1 MFGWARTKKLEPH
14 AGEVDLSGAAEF
26 VGVIDA
32 AVRAYLAKVDQGA
45 LVYPACKRQITD
57 LDSDI
62 RSIWA
67 HTRLEAV
74 RYLTMVPGRQ
84 IGLLI
89 EPARQI
95 EMFETFLG
103 KQPHGETVID
113 FTGVPADD
121 LVLAIIAGLNWLNH
135 CALLAGVDHTR
146 FSGTLRNF
154 RRMAAVGQQWWSL
167 EGAEARCAEMLKA
180 REKPP
185 LMLYLVWQNFTMLS
199 KEVASATMFG
209 SSIQRT
215 IARRQ
220 EMLEEEFAEHP
231 ARLGAAITELTE
243 AVSHFDAAQEPDD
256 LLGYALAYVDRELK
270 RREQGAGFGP
280 CL

>member
-1 MFGWARTKKLEPH
+1 VFGWARTKKLEPH
-14 AGEVDLSGAAEF
+14 AGEVDLSGAAKF

-32 AVRAYLAKVDQGA
+32 AVRAYLEKVDQGA

-62 RSIWA
+62 RSVWA

-95 EMFETFLG
+95 EMFETFLR
-103 KQPHGETVID
+103 KQPHEETVID

-185 LMLYLVWQNFTMLS
+185 LMVYLVWQNFTMLS

-209 SSIQRT
+209 PSTERT
-215 IARRQ
+215 IARRKK
-220 EMLEEEFAEHP
+220 MLEAEFAERP
-231 ARLGAAITELTE
+231 TELE
-243 AVSHFDAAQEPDD
+243 AALAELKETMSRFDAAQEPDG
-256 LLGYALAYVDRELK
+256 LLG
-270 RREQGAGFGP
+270 
-280 CL
+280 

>member
-1 MFGWARTKKLEPH
+1 V
-14 AGEVDLSGAAEF
+14 GEVDPSGAAEL

-32 AVRAYLAKVDQGA
+32 AVPAYLERVDQGA
-45 LVYPACKRQITD
+45 LVYPACERKPTD
-57 LDSDI
+57 LESDI
-62 RSIWA
+62 RSVWA

-89 EPARQI
+89 EPARQL
-95 EMFETFLG
+95 EMFDTFLR
-103 KQPHGETVID
+103 KQPHENTVID

-167 EGAEARCAEMLKA
+167 EGAEARCDEMLRIKQ
-180 REKPP
+180 KPP
-185 LMLYLVWQNFTMLS
+185 VMLYLVWQNYTMLS

-209 SSIQRT
+209 PSTERT

-220 EMLEEEFAEHP
+220 KMLEQEFAEHP
-231 ARLGAAITELTE
+231 TELDAALTE
-243 AVSHFDAAQEPDD
+243 LREAMSRFDAAQEPDD
-256 LLGYALAYVDRELK
+256 LLG
-270 RREQGAGFGP
+270 
-280 CL
+280 